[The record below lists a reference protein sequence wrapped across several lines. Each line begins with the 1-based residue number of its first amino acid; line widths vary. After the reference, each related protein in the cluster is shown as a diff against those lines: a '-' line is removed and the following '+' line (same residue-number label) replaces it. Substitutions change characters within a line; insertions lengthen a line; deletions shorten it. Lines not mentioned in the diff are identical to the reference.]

1 MTRVKGGARAHQRHK
16 KILKAAKGY
25 RMTRSTLFR
34 RANEAVMRA
43 GEHAFH
49 GRKERK
55 RDFRKLWIQ
64 RITAA
69 LTTFDINYS
78 RFIALL
84 KKKDIKINRK
94 MLSQLAIID
103 PEGFKSVVEE
113 AKK

>member
-1 MTRVKGGARAHQRHK
+1 MPRVKGGPRARKRHK
-16 KILKAAKGY
+16 KVLKKAKGY
-25 RMTRSTLFR
+25 RMTRSKLFK

-49 GRKERK
+49 GRKEKK

-69 LTTFDINYS
+69 LDGTGLNYS
-78 RFIALL
+78 RFINLL
-84 KKKDIKINRK
+84 KKKNITLNRK

-103 PEGFKSVVEE
+103 LEGFSSVVEE
-113 AKK
+113 VQK